1 MVSVAVLVSAL
12 AIWMYRSALDQV
24 DALLARPLWAEQGQV
39 TGELVVMPG
48 LGVGS
53 DVLAGGLQRAG
64 YSRVQTPEEAGDFSA
79 DSRRVF
85 VRDGDVDVLITF
97 KDDVIATVSPQSP
110 HRFKA
115 TELAGTGTSTERRLP
130 ISLSGLPEHV
140 SLAVLAMEDARFFLH
155 PGVDAWGI
163 LRALVVNI
171 IGDGYRQGG
180 STLTQQLAKNL
191 FLTPERSLKRKVK
204 ELALAVAIEER
215 LKKEEILELYLNQ
228 VYLGSVGGVGVSGI
242 QQAAQIYFGTS
253 ARRLS
258 LGQAATLAGII
269 SAPNRYS
276 PLRHPERARER
287 RDLVLKRMVDLGWVT
302 PESREAAAS
311 TSIAVRMHTGHRRA
325 PWAIDAAIETVE
337 ARLGEGTVS
346 AGAMSVQTTLDT
358 LLQEVAE
365 AAVSDGLKA
374 LQGAH
379 KGAVGTQAALVALDP
394 KNGDILA
401 LVGGR
406 SYAESGFNRAIHGS
420 RQVGST
426 VKPLSWLSLMENQS
440 AISPSTLV
448 PDEPIERVA
457 NDEIWAPQNYDGEFL
472 GEVTLEEAL
481 ATSRNIPAVHVSEWQ
496 GLDVLAEFL
505 GRLGLDGARPY
516 PSTALGAFD
525 ASPVDVAA
533 AYTVFPGLGK
543 AVSPRLVKSVRLPD
557 GQEGWSARVE
567 KRRIA
572 SEQAT
577 FLTHTMMSATM
588 QHGTG
593 RGAARFGVD
602 GVTGGKTGTTDG
614 GRDAWFV
621 GYTPRLVVAVW
632 VGFDKGKSL
641 GLTGAQA
648 ALPIWARF
656 VAASGR
662 EDSAGMS
669 PPDSVVEVPICTVS
683 GEPAAEAC
691 PDSVPAWFAENTD
704 EEGLCG
710 LHDDGMFSG
719 TRSIIEQLR
728 QKLQPAEG
736 DGASK
741 DDKKV
746 RRGFWRRRKPA
757 DAGSPGD

>member
-1 MVSVAVLVSAL
+1 M
-12 AIWMYRSALDQV
+12 
-24 DALLARPLWAEQGQV
+24 
-39 TGELVVMPG
+39 
-48 LGVGS
+48 
-53 DVLAGGLQRAG
+53 
-64 YSRVQTPEEAGDFSA
+64 
-79 DSRRVF
+79 
-85 VRDGDVDVLITF
+85 
-97 KDDVIATVSPQSP
+97 
-110 HRFKA
+110 
-115 TELAGTGTSTERRLP
+115 
-130 ISLSGLPEHV
+130 
-140 SLAVLAMEDARFFLH
+140 
-155 PGVDAWGI
+155 
-163 LRALVVNI
+163 
-171 IGDGYRQGG
+171 
-180 STLTQQLAKNL
+180 TQQLAKNL

-215 LKKEEILELYLNQ
+215 LKKEEIFELYLNQ

-426 VKPLSWLSLMENQS
+426 VKPLSWLSLMETQS
-440 AISPSTLV
+440 AISPSTLI

-472 GEVTLEEAL
+472 G
-481 ATSRNIPAVHVSEWQ
+481 R
-496 GLDVLAEFL
+496 
-505 GRLGLDGARPY
+505 
-516 PSTALGAFD
+516 
-525 ASPVDVAA
+525 
-533 AYTVFPGLGK
+533 
-543 AVSPRLVKSVRLPD
+543 
-557 GQEGWSARVE
+557 
-567 KRRIA
+567 
-572 SEQAT
+572 
-577 FLTHTMMSATM
+577 
-588 QHGTG
+588 
-593 RGAARFGVD
+593 
-602 GVTGGKTGTTDG
+602 
-614 GRDAWFV
+614 
-621 GYTPRLVVAVW
+621 
-632 VGFDKGKSL
+632 
-641 GLTGAQA
+641 
-648 ALPIWARF
+648 
-656 VAASGR
+656 
-662 EDSAGMS
+662 
-669 PPDSVVEVPICTVS
+669 
-683 GEPAAEAC
+683 
-691 PDSVPAWFAENTD
+691 
-704 EEGLCG
+704 
-710 LHDDGMFSG
+710 
-719 TRSIIEQLR
+719 
-728 QKLQPAEG
+728 
-736 DGASK
+736 
-741 DDKKV
+741 
-746 RRGFWRRRKPA
+746 
-757 DAGSPGD
+757 